1 MCILFFDESLNINM
15 FSISFLGGHTA
26 EMLRL
31 LEGLDLQK
39 FSPRTYV
46 VARTDDTSVKRV
58 KQMETSQ
65 VSTSGSVRIYQH
77 FL

>member
-1 MCILFFDESLNINM
+1 M

-31 LEGLDLQK
+31 LDGLDLKK

-46 VARTDDTSVKRV
+46 VAKTDDTSVQRV
-58 KQMETSQ
+58 KQLETSQ
-65 VSTSGSVRIYQH
+65 VSTSGCVHSN
-77 FL
+77 FLFLTK